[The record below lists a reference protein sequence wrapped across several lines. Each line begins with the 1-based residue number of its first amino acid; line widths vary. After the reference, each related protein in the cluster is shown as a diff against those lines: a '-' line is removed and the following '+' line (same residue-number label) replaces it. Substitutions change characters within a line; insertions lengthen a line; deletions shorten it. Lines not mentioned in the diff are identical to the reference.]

1 MSDLTPEERRRIYL
15 EEKARLEAQEQLRE
29 ETQIKE
35 RQKKARAESERA
47 KDRKRGYL
55 VMLSILGVIGAIVM
69 ISSRDDPTSPKSN
82 SSPGTPNSSS
92 QTTRPTPP
100 SPAEVLESEKKA
112 NAKLA
117 IEANKRFE
125 ECREKLKKAQQ
136 LEVLYDL
143 EWKRAM
149 PKVVVGPTFYSI
161 PIDAKQ
167 GFADTVNC
175 FLMTGKS
182 NYIDFDLLDWQT
194 GKLVARYSLGRLK
207 MD

>member
-1 MSDLTPEERRRIYL
+1 MSLIKCPECNHEVSSHAVNCPECGFPIHAPRPTADPASP
-15 EEKARLEAQEQLRE
+15 KPKKKMGCLRYIG
-29 ETQIKE
+29 TAFLILIT
-35 RQKKARAESERA
+35 
-47 KDRKRGYL
+47 L
-55 VMLSILGVIGAIVM
+55 VA
-69 ISSRDDPTSPKSN
+69 ISSLINGVSKPKST
-82 SSPGTPNSSS
+82 SS
-92 QTTRPTPP
+92 
-100 SPAEVLESEKKA
+100 SPAEASESEKKV
-112 NAKLA
+112 NDKLN

-136 LEVLYDL
+136 LEALYDL

-167 GFADTVNC
+167 GLADTVNC

-194 GKLVARYSLGRLK
+194 GKRVARYSLGRLK